1 MNETLILASA
11 SPRRQALLALLGI
24 PFVVQGA
31 QVDEA
36 PRPDESPEA
45 MAGRLSRAK
54 AWDVARHVS
63 DGWVLAADTLV
74 VLGAEVLG
82 KPATAEEAVA
92 MLRRLRGRA
101 HRVVTAFALVDA
113 ATGREH
119 GEAVTSWVWMR
130 DYSDAE
136 IEAYVA
142 SGGPMDKAGAY
153 AIQDPHFA
161 PVARVE
167 GCPANVMGLPLCR
180 VERVLR
186 AWGMSVHD
194 SPVQACHPEANECR
208 IASYVWGTG
217 SR

>member
-24 PFVVQGA
+24 SFVVQEA
-31 QVDEA
+31 QVNETLH
-36 PRPDESPEA
+36 PEGTPEA

-54 AWDVARHVS
+54 AWDIVDRVS
-63 DGWVLAADTLV
+63 GGWVLAADTLV

-82 KPATAEEAVA
+82 KPATAEEAAA

-101 HRVVTAFALVDA
+101 HRVVTAFTLVDA

-119 GEAVTSWVWMR
+119 VEVVASQVWMR

-136 IEAYVA
+136 IEAYVT
-142 SGGPMDKAGAY
+142 SGEPMDKAGAY
-153 AIQDPHFA
+153 AIQDPRFA

-180 VERVLR
+180 VERALR
-186 AWGMSVHD
+186 VGGMSVPD
-194 SPVQACHPEANECR
+194 TPVRACRPEASECR
-208 IASYVWGTG
+208 IASYVRKAG